1 MYRLILIALIALSLS
16 GCGLFMERQV
26 ERPRNY
32 DWVQNMTDEQFNAM
46 MADFNQSTQRDILH
60 ELQFQSLLQ
69 MMPLPQYQLK

>member
-1 MYRLILIALIALSLS
+1 MNRLILIALIALFLS